1 MTARCVDLK
10 CICECC
16 MLLTCCI
23 FCEWYQLRWINH
35 VKQKWINWKGYH
47 TEFMSCITIYYDIII
62 TYTFTVTIQYIEI
75 HRIHTNKNARGGNL
89 RTAISGRQSRDGNL
103 GTAISAGNIGD
114 GMVTFLLQRWWLRR
128 EATSGGRGSRP
139 GTRWKRSGTA
149 LRLSNTAAVIVVVVK
164 SARSFVQTLQKMFIV
179 PR

>member
-1 MTARCVDLK
+1 MIITWQQVQIMRGESPKSYVRVVRARPTSSVNSSENFTDTEFSTWWLLK

-23 FCEWYQLRWINH
+23 FCEWYRLRWINH

-75 HRIHTNKNARGGNL
+75 HRIHTNKN
-89 RTAISGRQSRDGNL
+89 
-103 GTAISAGNIGD
+103 
-114 GMVTFLLQRWWLRR
+114 
-128 EATSGGRGSRP
+128 TSSRP
-139 GTRWKRSGTA
+139 SSSHRVENSVSAKFSDELTLEVGLARTTRT
-149 LRLSNTAAVIVVVVK
+149 
-164 SARSFVQTLQKMFIV
+164 
-179 PR
+179 